1 MAAHKVTRKLAE
13 GLRAA
18 VGLVPDS
25 VAKHMT
31 HDELYRVLER
41 NGYTWDG
48 VAWSNA
54 RRIANNSPGPVAI
67 RFEGL
72 PEHVQ
77 KAGDDVTAALIA
89 RGYVIKSTSRQ
100 YPNVGEFTVRVYVHA
115 ELPE

>member
-1 MAAHKVTRKLAE
+1 MAAPKITRKYAE

-54 RRIANNSPGPVAI
+54 RPIANNSPGAIAI

-77 KAGDDVTAALIA
+77 KAGDEVTASLIA
-89 RGYVIKSTSRQ
+89 RGYTIKSTSRQ
-100 YPNVGEFTVRVYVHA
+100 YPNVGESTVRVYIQA